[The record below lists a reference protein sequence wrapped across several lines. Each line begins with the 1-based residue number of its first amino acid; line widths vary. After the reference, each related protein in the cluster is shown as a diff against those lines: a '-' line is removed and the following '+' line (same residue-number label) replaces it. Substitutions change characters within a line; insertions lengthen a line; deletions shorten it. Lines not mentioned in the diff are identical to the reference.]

1 MPAFAQVDAPVQANA
16 PAPAQADA
24 GAPQTTPE
32 TALQTVPT
40 AMPQAMPQTTP
51 QAIPMTEDVS
61 RRSIGLEEAL
71 RLALANNANIKT
83 AHSKADAVA
92 AQASRVWAAVLPDIK
107 ASGSY
112 VYTNVAQEFDLN
124 PFIAFMGHTFDIPAV
139 NSPPADM
146 LVSKIIARNSAYASL
161 QFTQILFTPQMFLIK
176 NAAAGTEAARL
187 GTRDAVEQILGGV
200 AKTYLAIVGVA
211 SMEEAARDAEAV
223 ALRREKDARARI
235 RVGKA
240 VETELLRAL
249 TDTAQAR
256 SQLAQLEGQRE
267 ALLAAL
273 ESMVGEPVRPILTEE
288 AAFMEFGEPKEEE
301 NSPWETSFGILAAE
315 KNLEVMQRFSSTDSF
330 TWLPSLAATAR
341 GLYNSNKG
349 FSGKNFT
356 FDVTVGLSWHLYD
369 QGVREATT
377 RENRA
382 NLVAARAQLNG
393 ARSETRAKWISAK
406 KTLETARMAALQAQ
420 TQAEMAARVQQQVES
435 LFKAGMATSL
445 ELSTADNGRFFA
457 ASNAAQART
466 QLEIAR
472 IELAAVENRI
482 GKTLGLPSTFE

>member
-1 MPAFAQVDAPVQANA
+1 MAPM
-16 PAPAQADA
+16 
-24 GAPQTTPE
+24 E
-32 TALQTVPT
+32 
-40 AMPQAMPQTTP
+40 
-51 QAIPMTEDVS
+51 ESVS
-61 RRSIGLEEAL
+61 RRPVGLEEAL
-71 RLALANNANIKT
+71 RLALVNNANIKT
-83 AHSKADAVA
+83 AHAKVDSVA
-92 AQASRVWAAVLPDIK
+92 AQASRVWAAVLPDIR

-112 VYTNVAQEFDLN
+112 VHSSVAQKFDMN
-124 PFIAFMGHTFDIPAV
+124 PFIALIGHTFNLPLPPGQAALPVTDIV
-139 NSPPADM
+139 
-146 LVSKIIARNSAYASL
+146 ARNSYYASL
-161 QFTQILFTPQMFLIK
+161 QFTQILFTPQMLLIK

-187 GTRDAVEQILGGV
+187 GTRDAVEHILGGV
-200 AKTYLAIVGVA
+200 AKTYLAILGIA

-235 RVGKA
+235 RVGRA

-267 ALLAAL
+267 ALLAIL
-273 ESMVGEPVRPILTEE
+273 ESMVGEPVRPIPTVE
-288 AAFMEFGEPKEEE
+288 AAFVEFGEAKEEE
-301 NSPWETSFGILAAE
+301 DAPWETSFGILAAE
-315 KNLEVMQRFSSTDSF
+315 KNLEVMQRFSNTDKI
-330 TWLPSLAATAR
+330 TWMPTAAATAR

-349 FSGKNFT
+349 FSGKNVT
-356 FDVTVGLSWHLYD
+356 FDMTLGLSWHLYD

-377 RENRA
+377 RENSA
-382 NLVAARAQLNG
+382 NMAAARAQLRG
-393 ARSETRAKWISAK
+393 ARSETRAQWISAK
-406 KTLETARMAALQAQ
+406 KTLESARMAALQAE

-472 IELAAVENRI
+472 IELAVVENRL
-482 GKTLGLPSTFE
+482 GKTLGVD

>member
-1 MPAFAQVDAPVQANA
+1 MYKPLAFALFGILAMPAFAQEDTATPPVVLEAGLQTAP
-16 PAPAQADA
+16 PT
-24 GAPQTTPE
+24 APQTTPPM
-32 TALQTVPT
+32 T
-40 AMPQAMPQTTP
+40 PQTTLLP
-51 QAIPMTEDVS
+51 PMEGGAS
-61 RRSIGLEEAL
+61 RRPAGLEEAL
-71 RLALANNANIKT
+71 RLALVNNANIKT
-83 AHSKADAVA
+83 AHSMADTVA
-92 AQASRVWAAVLPDIK
+92 AQASRVWAAVLPDVK

-112 VYTNVAQEFDLN
+112 VYSSVAQKFDMN
-124 PFIAFMGHTFDIPAV
+124 PFIALIGNTFGIPPVNTIPLPVTDIV
-139 NSPPADM
+139 SQNSY
-146 LVSKIIARNSAYASL
+146 YASL
-161 QFTQILFTPQMFLIK
+161 QFTQILFTPQMLLIK

-200 AKTYLAIVGVA
+200 AKTYLAIVGIS

-235 RVGKA
+235 RVGRA

-267 ALLAAL
+267 AMLAML
-273 ESMVGEPVRPILTEE
+273 ESMVGEPIRPILTEE
-288 AAFMEFGEPKEEE
+288 AAFLEFGEPKDEED
-301 NSPWETSFGILAAE
+301 SPWETSFGILAAE
-315 KNLEVMQRFSSTDSF
+315 KNLEVMQRFSRTDSI
-330 TWLPSLAATAR
+330 TWMPTVVAAAR

-349 FSGKNFT
+349 FSGKNVT
-356 FDVTVGLSWHLYD
+356 FDVTLGLNWHLYD

-382 NLVAARAQLNG
+382 SVAAARAQLRG
-393 ARSETRAKWISAK
+393 ARSETRAQWISAK
-406 KTLETARMAALQAQ
+406 KTLESVRMAALQAQ

-457 ASNAAQART
+457 ASNAAQSRT

-472 IELAAVENRI
+472 IELAVVENRL
-482 GKTLGLPSTFE
+482 GKTLGVPSE

>member
-1 MPAFAQVDAPVQANA
+1 MHKPFVLAVFGILGMPAFAQVEAATPPTTPEATLQTASQ
-16 PAPAQADA
+16 PAPET
-24 GAPQTTPE
+24 APQT
-32 TALQTVPT
+32 A
-40 AMPQAMPQTTP
+40 AQTTLLSP
-51 QAIPMTEDVS
+51 AEEAVS
-61 RRSIGLEEAL
+61 RRPVGLEEAL
-71 RLALANNANIKT
+71 RLAYANNATIKT
-83 AHSKADAVA
+83 AHSKADTVA

-112 VYTNVAQEFDLN
+112 VHSSVAQQFDMN
-124 PFIAFMGHTFDIPAV
+124 PFIALIGHTFGISPVNTIPLPVTDI
-139 NSPPADM
+139 
-146 LVSKIIARNSAYASL
+146 VSRNSYYASL

-187 GTRDAVEQILGGV
+187 GTRDAIEQILGGV
-200 AKTYLAIVGVA
+200 AKTYLAILGIS
-211 SMEEAARDAEAV
+211 SMEEAAKDAEAV

-267 ALLAAL
+267 AMLAML
-273 ESMVGEPVRPILTEE
+273 ESMTGEPIRPIPAVE

-315 KNLEVMQRFSSTDSF
+315 KNLEVMQRFSNTDSF
-330 TWLPSLAATAR
+330 TWLPSAAATAR

-349 FSGKNFT
+349 FSGKNVT
-356 FDVTVGLSWHLYD
+356 FDVTLGLSWHLYD

-382 NLVAARAQLNG
+382 NMAAARAQLRG
-393 ARSETRAKWISAK
+393 ARSETRAQWISAK
-406 KTLETARMAALQAQ
+406 KTLESARMAALQAQ
-420 TQAEMAARVQQQVES
+420 TQAEMASRVQQQVES

-457 ASNAAQART
+457 ASHAAQART

-472 IELAAVENRI
+472 IDLAVVENRL
-482 GKTLGLPSTFE
+482 GKTLGIP

>member
-1 MPAFAQVDAPVQANA
+1 MHRLFVLASLGVLGVPAFAQEDAALPQTELSQTTML
-16 PAPAQADA
+16 PTQ
-24 GAPQTTPE
+24 APQPP
-32 TALQTVPT
+32 ALQTT
-40 AMPQAMPQTTP
+40 APPSMA
-51 QAIPMTEDVS
+51 EDVS
-61 RRSIGLEEAL
+61 KRPVGLEEAL

-83 AHSKADAVA
+83 ANSKADAVA

-112 VYTNVAQEFDLN
+112 VYTNVPQELDMNLFVG
-124 PFIAFMGHTFDIPAV
+124 FISQVFNVPA
-139 NSPPADM
+139 PAPDPA
-146 LVSKIIARNSAYASL
+146 LVSTITDKNSLYGSL
-161 QFTQILFTPQMFLIK
+161 QLTQVLFTPQMFLIK

-200 AKTYLAIVGVA
+200 AKTYLAIVGIS

-223 ALRREKDARARI
+223 ALRRERDARARI

-267 ALLAAL
+267 ALLALL
-273 ESMVGEPVRPILTEE
+273 ESMTGEPIRPAPTED
-288 AAFMEFGEPKEEE
+288 AVFMNFGEAKDEAD
-301 NSPWETSFGILAAE
+301 SPWEASFGISAAE
-315 KNLEVMQRFSSTDSF
+315 KNFEVMKRFSKTDSV
-330 TWLPSLAATAR
+330 TWLPTLAASAR
-341 GLYNSNKG
+341 GLYNSNTG
-349 FSGKNFT
+349 FTGKHFT
-356 FDVTVGLSWHLYD
+356 FDLTLGLSWHLYD

-382 NLVAARAQLNG
+382 NLVAARAQLNA
-393 ARSETRAKWISAK
+393 ARSDTRAKWISAK
-406 KTLETARMAALQAQ
+406 KTLESARMAALQAQ
-420 TQAEMAARVQQQVES
+420 TQAEMATRVQQQVES

-466 QLEIAR
+466 QMEIAR
-472 IELAAVENRI
+472 VELAAVENRI
-482 GKTLGLPSTFE
+482 GNTLGVASP